1 MLIKTARFLKTAVVF
16 AIGLLALAITDAWPQ
31 SARIIKIVVPLSP
44 GGAVDFTARLL
55 ADEIQ
60 RTQGVTIAVETR
72 PGAGSIVGTEMV
84 ARSAP
89 DGNTLLI
96 NATGNLLIP
105 PQLRKLNY
113 DPLSSFVP
121 ICELVTI
128 ADVITVNSASPYRT
142 LGDLIGAA
150 RAKPGDVTIGSL
162 GPATDLQ
169 IVFEKIKRA
178 TGVNLTFVPY
188 PGVAPAV
195 DALLGQYVT
204 AVISSYSSVS
214 EQIKAGELRPL
225 ATPTK
230 TRIEALPDVPTV
242 AQAGYNVDS
251 DVWFGLFAPA
261 ATPKETTS
269 RLADWFAAAVKSPDL
284 RSRFVDVGL
293 YPAGTCG
300 AEFAAMVRAEYA
312 DFGGVI
318 RDANIK
324 AE

>member
-1 MLIKTARFLKTAVVF
+1 MRTAMFLNTARVV
-16 AIGLLALAITDAWPQ
+16 AIALLALAVSNAWSQ
-31 SARIIKIVVPLSP
+31 SARTIRIVVPLSP

-55 ADEIQ
+55 AEEVQ
-60 RTQGVTIAVETR
+60 RAHGVTVAVETR

-105 PQLRKLNY
+105 PQLQKLNY

-128 ADVITVNSASPYRT
+128 ADVVTVNSTSPYRT

-150 RAKPGDVTIGSL
+150 RAKPGEVTIGSL

-169 IVFEKIKRA
+169 IVFEKLKAA

-204 AVISSYSSVS
+204 AVVSSYSSVA
-214 EQIKAGELRPL
+214 EQIKAGQLRAL
-225 ATPTK
+225 AAPTK
-230 TRIEALPDVPTV
+230 KRIEALPDVPTV
-242 AQAGYNVDS
+242 AEAGYPVDS

-261 ATPKETTS
+261 ATPNETTS
-269 RLADWFAAAVKSPDL
+269 RLADWFSAAVKSPDL

-300 AEFAAMVRAEYA
+300 AAFAAMVREQYS
-312 DFGGVI
+312 DFGSVI
-318 RDANIK
+318 RDAHIK

>member
-1 MLIKTARFLKTAVVF
+1 
-16 AIGLLALAITDAWPQ
+16 
-31 SARIIKIVVPLSP
+31 
-44 GGAVDFTARLL
+44 
-55 ADEIQ
+55 
-60 RTQGVTIAVETR
+60 
-72 PGAGSIVGTEMV
+72 
-84 ARSAP
+84 
-89 DGNTLLI
+89 
-96 NATGNLLIP
+96 
-105 PQLRKLNY
+105 
-113 DPLSSFVP
+113 
-121 ICELVTI
+121 VTI
-128 ADVITVNSASPYRT
+128 ADVITVNSASPYHT

-150 RAKPGDVTIGSL
+150 RARPDEITVGSL

-169 IVFEKIKRA
+169 IVFEKLKRA
-178 TGVNLTFVPY
+178 TGVNLTFVSY

-214 EQIKAGELRPL
+214 AQIKAGSLRAL

-230 TRIEALPDVPTV
+230 TRIEALPNVPTV
-242 AQAGYNVDS
+242 AEEGYNVDS

-269 RLADWFAAAVKSPDL
+269 RLGDLFSTAVKSPNL
-284 RSRFVDVGL
+284 RAKFTDVGL

-300 AEFAAMVRAEYA
+300 AEFADMVHAQFA
-312 DFGGVI
+312 DFASVI

>member
-1 MLIKTARFLKTAVVF
+1 MRVMDTARV
-16 AIGLLALAITDAWPQ
+16 LAIAFLAVAITNAWSQ
-31 SARIIKIVVPLSP
+31 SARIIKIIVPLAP

-55 ADEIQ
+55 AEEVQ
-60 RTQGVTIAVETR
+60 RTQGVMVAVETR

-84 ARSAP
+84 ARAAP

-128 ADVITVNSASPYRT
+128 ADVITVNSASPYHT

-150 RAKPGDVTIGSL
+150 RAKPGEITIGSL

-169 IVFEKIKRA
+169 IVFEKLKRS

-204 AVISSYSSVS
+204 AVVSSYSSVS
-214 EQIKAGELRPL
+214 EQIKAGELRAL

-230 TRIEALPDVPTV
+230 TRIEALPEVPTV
-242 AQAGYNVDS
+242 AEAGYNVNS

-261 ATPKETTS
+261 GTPKETTS

-284 RSRFVDVGL
+284 RKRFGDVGL

-300 AEFAAMVRAEYA
+300 AEFTDMVREEYG
-312 DFGGVI
+312 DFGRVI
-318 RDANIK
+318 RDANIT